1 MTSKEALENIIKF
14 LQELEDNSILSIPAF
29 SEYLKE
35 IKVINKDLE
44 ILEFIK
50 SHIQYTNYYGLWYI
64 NICEGDFYLK
74 SEMTKEEWDNSIQKK
89 IREWLDNEKS
99 RSIKEN

>member
-14 LQELEDNSILSIPAF
+14 LQELEDNSILTIPAF

-50 SHIQYTNYYGLWYI
+50 NHIQYTDNGLWYI
-64 NICEGDFYLK
+64 DICEDDFDLK
-74 SEMTKEEWDNSIQKK
+74 SEMTKEEWNNSIQKK
-89 IREWLDNEKS
+89 IREWLNNGKS